1 MHQRLYKKKSGRP
14 TLLYFDAPA
23 MMAYQMPSR
32 AQETA
37 HCRRDDKPKECDE
50 FSLKDHKLVNV
61 EVKMSV
67 VGEYSG
73 RGLFA
78 THDIP
83 KNSHVAHDEGVKAF
97 HVLPSTVSA
106 MEHISKMAEAS
117 HLSSVYNQLWGIYQF
132 VDGACISSFTFF
144 IFCADVL
151 NHSFKKM

>member
-1 MHQRLYKKKSGRP
+1 M
-14 TLLYFDAPA
+14 
-23 MMAYQMPSR
+23 
-32 AQETA
+32 
-37 HCRRDDKPKECDE
+37 
-50 FSLKDHKLVNV
+50 NV

-83 KNSHVAHDEGVKAF
+83 KNSHVAHDEVVKAF

-106 MEHISKMAEAS
+106 MEHISEMAQAS
-117 HLSSVYNQLWGIYQF
+117 HLSSVYNQLCRLYQF

-144 IFCADVL
+144 IFCAEIL